1 MTLGRWWPGAL
12 ALGVLAAGLAAW
24 TGRSGDAPAPPPP
37 AAALH
42 ALPQPLPATRRSSL
56 ARPAAASTPAELP
69 LAAQVDR
76 LLASHDPEDAYAAY
90 RLIADCAEFSDK
102 HDRMVFDRREA
113 ARAPKDTFMAG
124 YRGMT
129 DDEKRHDAVFCA
141 NLTERQRQSRLDALA
156 VAAQA
161 GVSGAAV
168 AFLDAGPFG
177 DPSALKTRPD
187 DPLVQ
192 AWKATATAQL
202 QLAADAGDVGTLFSR
217 PPCSAGPTQSPGIRS
232 LPIATAWR
240 WARSKRTCSATI
252 PCRAILRN
260 GSRKCSRASS
270 TPLHVRRN
278 KPARTASPPWKRRGA
293 NARHGKHSRTEHLPE
308 KHTTV
313 PGRQAWCS
321 AAM

>member
-24 TGRSGDAPAPPPP
+24 AGRSGNAPAPPPP

-202 QLAADAGDVGTLFSR
+202 QLAADAGDVGTLFYFAPALLSGSDAVARNPQLAYRYSLALGEIQTDMFGDNPMSR
-217 PPCSAGPTQSPGIRS
+217 YFTQRIPQMLESELDPATRAAEQASAHR
-232 LPIATAWR
+232 IATLEK
-240 WARSKRTCSATI
+240 ARRE
-252 PCRAILRN
+252 RA
-260 GSRKCSRASS
+260 
-270 TPLHVRRN
+270 
-278 KPARTASPPWKRRGA
+278 AREAQPD
-293 NARHGKHSRTEHLPE
+293 
-308 KHTTV
+308 
-313 PGRQAWCS
+313 
-321 AAM
+321 